1 MTGLII
7 PLNVK
12 FKALLLLL
20 LLFLITIR
28 ERAVQ
33 ELRRQNYSSN
43 AYHLGSMKPNTKCHS
58 PERAHHRSPD
68 RGLDRS
74 LEE

>member
-1 MTGLII
+1 MNFDNGHWILQLQA
-7 PLNVK
+7 PL
-12 FKALLLLL
+12 FC
-20 LLFLITIR
+20 FR

-43 AYHLGSMKPNTKCHS
+43 AYHLSSTMKPNAKCHS
-58 PERAHHRSPD
+58 PERVHHRSPD

>member
-1 MTGLII
+1 MIGLIM
-7 PLNVK
+7 PLNISL
-12 FKALLLLL
+12 KAS
-20 LLFLITIR
+20 LFCSR

-43 AYHLGSMKPNTKCHS
+43 AYHLSSVKPNTKCHS